1 MASVATWTQDASEHS
16 EAGTVFGSTFPYVPA
31 TYGPLLY
38 AIAEVAPRTSPA
50 LLLRMCTISTAGA
63 IQGFLSGGLQFTR
76 EEGLAHVTGGGLDS
90 PAVAFLPIQATKV
103 SEIGADFIGNPFVV
117 FLEPHK
123 LFPVIR
129 QPIAA
134 LLRRI
139 GLSTSKT
146 GVAASAGSRDWL
158 SAAFGY
164 RKLAFVGSNL
174 GKVFAL
180 DVGDGGKVVWEAL
193 LLPLSSTLIEGTQA
207 VSWKK
212 LAVFTQ
218 SEGMT
223 LLTAV
228 ANVRDASVSHGLI
241 SLIRQAE
248 CAHEEQ
254 YTGRRG
260 PSRCDDW
267 QKLAYCTRGIHSGR

>member
-1 MASVATWTQDASEHS
+1 MASVATWTQHASEHS

-31 TYGPLLY
+31 TYGPLFY

-76 EEGLAHVTGGGLDS
+76 EEGLAHISGDGLDP
-90 PAVAFLPIQATKV
+90 PAVAFLPIKETKASKV
-103 SEIGADFIGNPFVV
+103 DADFINNPFVV

-139 GLSTSKT
+139 GLSTSGT
-146 GVAASAGSRDWL
+146 DVAPSAGTRDWL

-193 LLPLSSTLIEGTQA
+193 LLPLSSTLTEGTQA

-218 SEGMT
+218 SEGTT
-223 LLTAV
+223 LFTAV

-241 SLIRQAE
+241 SLMRQAD
-248 CAHEEQ
+248 CAHQE
-254 YTGRRG
+254 
-260 PSRCDDW
+260 
-267 QKLAYCTRGIHSGR
+267 